1 MTAAGTLTR
10 TEDRPIGALARIT
23 RVVKLH
29 FANPWPILLTPLM
42 ILGFIFV
49 INLIIWWIIR
59 TVAGPA
65 DAADAIDGFQYSGS
79 TGFIFVYMM
88 VVAILAMSQTFA
100 FALGFGATRRDYYL
114 GTALTFVTLTAF
126 YTALIGVLAAI
137 ERATDGWGLGGRM
150 FTPMYFG
157 PDWAGQLFAVA
168 ALFLFFLFLGSLSG
182 AIYVRFKSFG
192 VTLFWCVVALAV
204 VGGAALLTLSN
215 GWIAFGTFFA
225 NAGWLGS
232 YAWTLVPTALAAIA
246 GFFVLRRATPRSS

>member
-1 MTAAGTLTR
+1 MTAADTLTGA
-10 TEDRPIGALARIT
+10 DRRISPLARIT

-29 FANPWPILLTPLM
+29 FANPWPILITPLM

-49 INLIIWWIIR
+49 VNLIIWWIIR

-79 TGFIFVYMM
+79 TGFLFVYMM

-114 GTALTFVTLTAF
+114 GTALTFVVLTAF
-126 YTALIGVLAAI
+126 YTTLISVLAAI

-157 PDWAGQLFAVA
+157 EEWNVQIFAIAV
-168 ALFLFFLFLGSLSG
+168 LLLFFFFVGSISG
-182 AIYVRFKSFG
+182 AIYVRYKSFG
-192 VTLFWCVVALAV
+192 VTLFWCLIALAI
-204 VGGAALLTLSN
+204 VGGAALLTLTATW
-215 GWIAFGTFFA
+215 GAFGEFFA
-225 NAGWLGS
+225 NAGFVGG
-232 YAWTLVPTALAAIA
+232 YATSLVPTAIAAIA